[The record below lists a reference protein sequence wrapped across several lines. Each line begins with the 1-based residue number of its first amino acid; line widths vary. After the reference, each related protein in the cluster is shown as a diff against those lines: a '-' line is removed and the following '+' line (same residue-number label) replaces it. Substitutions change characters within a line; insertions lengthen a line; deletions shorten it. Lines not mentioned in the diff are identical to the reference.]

1 MLSARYDGHAD
12 WYDSTFSS
20 YGDDGGSAGLLARL
34 LGPAEPGDPLC
45 LDVGCGTGLHFGAV
59 AAEGYTVVGVDL
71 SADQLRIARSRNPR
85 VARGDASR
93 LPVRDGSVPVVVMT
107 FTHTDVD
114 DFGAV
119 IAEAARV
126 LRPSGRL
133 VYLGLHPAFVGAF
146 LDRSTEVADR
156 GLRVAPGYGDER
168 LRHDETGRFP
178 VRSRVGARNLTLST
192 FLAAFLAQPSLRL
205 ESVHEL
211 DTRMAPW
218 RPDSTDG
225 RVVPWNLAVSAR
237 AVS

>member
-1 MLSARYDGHAD
+1 MVNARYDGHAD
-12 WYDSTFSS
+12 WYDSTFRS
-20 YGDDGGSAGLLARL
+20 YGDGDGGGSAGLLARL
-34 LGPAEPGDPLC
+34 LGPADPGDPLC

-85 VARGDASR
+85 VARADAGR
-93 LPVRDGSVPVVVMT
+93 LPLLDRSVPVVVMT

-126 LRPSGRL
+126 LRPGGRL

-146 LDRSTEVADR
+146 LDRTGEVAS
-156 GLRVAPGYGDER
+156 GEVRVASGYGDER
-168 LRHDETGRFP
+168 LRRDEAGP
-178 VRSRVGARNLTLST
+178 VRSRVGSRNLTLST
-192 FLAAFLAQPSLRL
+192 FLAAFLSQPSLRL
-205 ESVHEL
+205 VSVDEF

-218 RPDSTDG
+218 HPAPTDG
-225 RVVPWNLAVSAR
+225 RLLPWNLAVTAH
-237 AVS
+237 AAA